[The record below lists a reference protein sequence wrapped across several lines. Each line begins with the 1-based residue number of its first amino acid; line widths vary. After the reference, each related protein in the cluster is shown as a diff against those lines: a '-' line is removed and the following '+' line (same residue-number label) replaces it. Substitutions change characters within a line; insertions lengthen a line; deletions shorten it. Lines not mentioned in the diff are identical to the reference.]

1 MTQGYKTSSS
11 NFVLRQSLYLA
22 SQDDFLSLFVQF
34 LGSWV
39 SSRGELRRY
48 GSRGANRQSSKSLAF
63 VTSRH
68 CGAPSKDSAPIR
80 KLGRSAGKSDRGSI
94 PCHFWFWRAASFHSS
109 RYERT
114 SHCKLDQFGAASNM
128 KTIHHRIFVKSNG
141 AWRDVKCESN
151 FLHRA
156 TLGEE
161 LKNFFLSQG

>member
-1 MTQGYKTSSS
+1 MAITNTRAIGNVAQERRELTFARKAILHSCLMTQGYKTSSS

-68 CGAPSKDSAPIR
+68 CGAPSKDSALENLR
-80 KLGRSAGKSDRGSI
+80 RSAGKSDRGQFPVTFGFGGPPLSTQAGTSELLIANSI
-94 PCHFWFWRAASFHSS
+94 SS
-109 RYERT
+109 A
-114 SHCKLDQFGAASNM
+114 LLL
-128 KTIHHRIFVKSNG
+128 I
-141 AWRDVKCESN
+141 
-151 FLHRA
+151 
-156 TLGEE
+156 
-161 LKNFFLSQG
+161 